1 MKKLFLL
8 IPLLL
13 GLITPSFADQFG
25 LEMGESI
32 KSIRRKGVFL
42 QKMELPEQYYSKT
55 LPEGNPDFEGYILEI
70 TPKSGLCKIVGLKK
84 PFPSNSSGTQIISM
98 FNIFEKEL
106 SKKYGKS
113 KIYNAIL
120 PDSKYASPQDFIK
133 SLEVQDRVLSAYW
146 VKENNQ
152 LNNDM
157 DNIMLR
163 AIAPSEDMASLVF
176 AYSFNNWNDCQQELG
191 IGSFEGL

>member
-1 MKKLFLL
+1 MKKFLFLL
-8 IPLLL
+8 LLF
-13 GLITPSFADQFG
+13 GLISPSLADQFG

-32 KSIRRKGVFL
+32 KSIKRKGVFL

-55 LPEGNPDFEGYILEI
+55 LPDGNPDFEGYILEI
-70 TPKSGLCKIVGLKK
+70 TPKAGLCKIVGVKK
-84 PFPSNSSGTQIISM
+84 PFPSNSSGVQIISM
-98 FNIFEKEL
+98 FKLFEQEL

-113 KIYNAIL
+113 KIYNEII
-120 PDSKYASPQDFIK
+120 PDSKYTSQKDFVK
-133 SLEVQDRVLSAYW
+133 SLMVQDRVLSAYW

-163 AIAPSEDMASLVF
+163 AVAPKEDLASLVF

-191 IGSFEGL
+191 IGSFKGL